1 MTWLRSLFGIGTGAL
16 NLLANGHNWKQVLL
30 SAGVAGLGVV
40 SHLTSTSRLSQLLR
54 AAKAQGRQ
62 DERDSS
68 HENNSD

>member
-1 MTWLRSLFGIGTGAL
+1 MQSPTWGDWIAFGAIAVGLYNAHKIQRVHISL
-16 NLLANGHNWKQVLL
+16 N
-30 SAGVAGLGVV
+30 
-40 SHLTSTSRLSQLLR
+40 SRLSQLLR

>member
-40 SHLTSTSRLSQLLR
+40 SHLTSTSG
-54 AAKAQGRQ
+54 KT
-62 DERDSS
+62 DSTANPS
-68 HENNSD
+68 VQHIGPMHSR